1 MSREIVLIRARR
13 WCLCVVKN
21 HHMISAA
28 ELIRH
33 FLPPPP
39 APGGSTSR
47 LNKTLCVGK
56 ASVKSNWFSGLY
68 PQAHFPFGPLA
79 YIATDRFSFRL
90 SDPACSGPKT
100 RVQII
105 GLSAAGSSETL
116 PSTSLTHTCP
126 SSLTQFKYTCSPSA
140 RCQMSRVSI
149 QGRLPSEAAAEDRL
163 LRREGFT
170 VQVSV
175 NDYLDIYCPHYNSS
189 QRGTLERVTAEQYIL
204 YMVSYRGYRTCDP
217 QLGFK
222 RWECNRPHAPH
233 APIKFS
239 EKFQR
244 YSAFSLGYEF
254 TVGQEYYYISTPT
267 HHHGH
272 SCLRL
277 RVYVCCS
284 TALYVS
290 PKRTKHTEKQRQR
303 VSQADDDSSQTSPD
317 YTVRPNIKIHNLD
330 EFNPEVPK
338 LEKSVSGSSQ
348 SRDRLLLTMAMLL
361 LSSALLS

>member
-1 MSREIVLIRARR
+1 MA
-13 WCLCVVKN
+13 
-21 HHMISAA
+21 
-28 ELIRH
+28 
-33 FLPPPP
+33 
-39 APGGSTSR
+39 
-47 LNKTLCVGK
+47 
-56 ASVKSNWFSGLY
+56 
-68 PQAHFPFGPLA
+68 
-79 YIATDRFSFRL
+79 L
-90 SDPACSGPKT
+90 S
-100 RVQII
+100 
-105 GLSAAGSSETL
+105 
-116 PSTSLTHTCP
+116 
-126 SSLTQFKYTCSPSA
+126 
-140 RCQMSRVSI
+140 QMSCVSI
-149 QGRLPSEAAAEDRL
+149 QGLHPSEAASKDRL
-163 LRREGFT
+163 HHSSATVLCFLRRLRREGYT

-175 NDYLDIYCPHYNSS
+175 NDYLDIYCPHYNTS
-189 QRGTLERVTAEQYIL
+189 QRGTLERVIAEQYIL

-284 TALYVS
+284 T
-290 PKRTKHTEKQRQR
+290 

-317 YTVRPNIKIHNLD
+317 YTVRPNIKVHNIDATRSAEVFSGMKGPCLPK
-330 EFNPEVPK
+330 EKACPPE
-338 LEKSVSGSSQ
+338 SQ
-348 SRDRLLLTMAMLL
+348 LCS
-361 LSSALLS
+361 